1 MSIFD
6 IPVRHEF
13 FVADDPQY
21 PIVLGT
27 QAVEVVRTIVSR
39 RYVGLETE
47 EIIFQHYVQ
56 FQ

>member
-6 IPVRHEF
+6 IPTRHEF

-21 PIVLGT
+21 PIALGT

-47 EIIFQHYVQ
+47 EIVFQHYVQ